1 MQSLNCLNPF
11 GLIFELKVTFPFLIA
26 PMTLFNLKRSHS
38 IFSFPSMQDLINTTA
53 LEKFGLTSLR
63 PYQKL
68 VIQRILEQDNKGS
81 DHEGMLV
88 ILPTGSGKSVCFML
102 PSILVSGLTVIVYP
116 LLSLM
121 NDQVK
126 RFKQSGIPCICIR
139 GGQTK
144 EQRSSIW
151 NMLAEKQASV
161 VITNAECMLNPQV
174 IANLGLYPISLLV
187 VDEAHTV
194 VQWGTSFRPSY
205 KSLGTVI
212 AYLSIRQI
220 LAFTAT
226 ADEAIT
232 KELQTLL
239 FLGKKPHSVR
249 GSADRENII
258 YHVQDTL
265 SKIHSVSMLLKEKS
279 SRPAV
284 VFCQTRRECELAA
297 SDFSNTYQTIPARYY
312 HAGLGTASREIL
324 EAWFADTDE
333 GVLFSTNAFGM
344 GVDKRN
350 IRTVIHRTLSK
361 DVASFL
367 QESGRS
373 GRDGDIAHSY
383 VLLGED
389 EKKKAM
395 KAMKTTKD
403 TSSFLELYTIFTD
416 RTCCLRESLLH
427 LLGEALEGCSG
438 CDVCNHTLFEHPD
451 GQIQIMRTVRHRP
464 LAYSPGSL
472 AKLLCKEDSHDS
484 RSGVLSCWTE
494 RELVEAIK
502 SLLNHHILTLSKYPR
517 KRLYYRSD
525 RVAAILNS
533 LTTSCTELP

>member
-1 MQSLNCLNPF
+1 
-11 GLIFELKVTFPFLIA
+11 
-26 PMTLFNLKRSHS
+26 
-38 IFSFPSMQDLINTTA
+38 MQDLINRTA
-53 LEKFGLTSLR
+53 LEKFGLQTLR
-63 PYQKL
+63 PYQSL
-68 VIQRILEQDNKGS
+68 VIQRILEQDNTTN
-81 DHEGMLV
+81 DHKGMLV

-102 PSILVSGLTVIVYP
+102 PSILVTGLTVIVYP

-126 RFKQSGIPCICIR
+126 RFAINGIPCVTIR

-144 EQRSSIW
+144 EQRTSIW
-151 NMLAEKQASV
+151 RTLENKEASV
-161 VITNAECMLNPQV
+161 VITNAECMLNAQV
-174 IANLGLYPISLLV
+174 IAHLSLYSISLLV

-226 ADEAIT
+226 ADEVIT

-265 SKIHSVSMLLKEKS
+265 SKIHSLSMILRPQT

-297 SDFSNTYQTIPARYY
+297 NDFSNTYPNIPVRYY
-312 HAGLGTASREIL
+312 HAGLGTASRELL
-324 EAWFADTDE
+324 ESWFAATKE

-344 GVDKRN
+344 GVDKKN

-367 QESGRS
+367 QESGRA
-373 GRDGDIAHSY
+373 GRDGCTAHSY
-383 VLLGED
+383 VLLGE
-389 EKKKAM
+389 EERGKASLP
-395 KAMKTTKD
+395 D
-403 TSSFLELYTIFTD
+403 PSFSALYNIFSNGQD
-416 RTCCLRESLLH
+416 CLRSSLLR
-427 LLGEALEGCSG
+427 LLGEQIEGCSG
-438 CDVCNHTLFEHPD
+438 CDVCDHKHFDLGD
-451 GQIQIMRTVRHRP
+451 GHLQIVSAVQNRP
-464 LAYSPGSL
+464 LAYTPGTL
-472 AKLLCKEDSHDS
+472 AQLLCEQESNDS
-484 RSGVLSCWTE
+484 RSGILFCWTK
-494 RELVEAIK
+494 RELVEAIE
-502 SLLNHHILTLSKYPR
+502 SLLDRNILALSRYPR
-517 KRLYYRSD
+517 NRLYKRPSCIHFNKAPTILATPRS
-525 RVAAILNS
+525 AS
-533 LTTSCTELP
+533 LQSLPSKKEAPG